1 MKDPYAIL
9 LVFAIV
15 VVALLYIF
23 IKWRRNL
30 AAAETGEDM
39 EKLKTAVRQ
48 VLPELSGCKLV
59 YAHWERSESYG
70 RRTTTYYY
78 TYAIAFDA
86 AQMWIIP
93 LKYEKDAILPQQP
106 VLITADNVGVADVD
120 ETRKKDQLSRVS
132 VLLRNKDGDS
142 PLEFYVDAQNL
153 RSDRFHHF
161 NIRQQEECEAFA
173 RFMSTLAQKVTAENG
188 AVRERL
194 ANEELESRK
203 KSGKTFG
210 ILSLVLCWL
219 PLAGLVFGVIGL
231 LSAPKPKETGGKAV
245 PGFILSCVGLG
256 LSLLLSVGGY
266 ILIIIS

>member
-1 MKDPYAIL
+1 M
-9 LVFAIV
+9 
-15 VVALLYIF
+15 
-23 IKWRRNL
+23 
-30 AAAETGEDM
+30 ETGKDM
-39 EKLKTAVRQ
+39 EKLKAAVRQ

-59 YAHWERSESYG
+59 YAHWERSETYG
-70 RRTTTYYY
+70 RKTTTYYY

-93 LKYEKDAILPQQP
+93 LKYEKDSSLPQQP
-106 VLITADNVGVADVD
+106 VRITADNVGVADMN
-120 ETRKKDQLSRVS
+120 ETRKNDQLSRVT
-132 VLLRNKDGDS
+132 VLLRDKDGSS

-153 RSDRFHHF
+153 KSDRFHHF
-161 NIRQQEECEAFA
+161 NIKQPEECEAFA
-173 RFMSTLAQKVTAENG
+173 RFMGPLAQKVTAENG
-188 AVRERL
+188 EVRECL
-194 ANEELESRK
+194 AAEELEGRK

-245 PGFILSCVGLG
+245 PGFILSCAGLG

-266 ILIIIS
+266 ILIILS